1 MKKSE
6 TDKEIEALKKALE
19 KEKTANAKL
28 KAKHEA
34 DKAKIKNLKRRK
46 DPTPKL
52 VKKKKQSPKLTEEQI
67 SKIVDILRATGFL
80 KE

>member
-1 MKKSE
+1 MSKSE

-46 DPTPKL
+46 DPTPKP
-52 VKKKKQSPKLTEEQI
+52 VKKKRQAPSLTEEQI
-67 SKIVDILRATGFL
+67 SKIVDILRVTGFP